1 MFYPLSSGNWRAL
14 KLVFMTF
21 STIEKREFILA
32 MQSMIAIEGPHPS
45 KKKIFDSVFKT
56 LDVNYDESI
65 SFLSY
70 INNPRINW
78 DEHYSVIQRMDL
90 EKKKSLI
97 SVLTVLS
104 TIGEG
109 CKNEKV
115 ELLTGYRACCDLSC
129 TTFSTLDAV
138 MTASK
143 FILK

>member
-1 MFYPLSSGNWRAL
+1 
-14 KLVFMTF
+14 
-21 STIEKREFILA
+21 

-109 CKNEKV
+109 CEDEKV

-143 FILK
+143 FILKPNL